1 MATAPTSRKLNLTRD
16 QLSQFLTD
24 QQQIRQFE
32 LLFAA
37 VDELQVIVGTDFE
50 YQADTAAATA
60 NEALAQ
66 VSALAQDTAVDQAVL
81 NAKVQ
86 QALDAVS
93 QLARTLELIATAPAI
108 ENNNSVVTDYID
120 FNTTT
125 PSPAVKVGRMHWNG
139 GYTLNLE
146 MTPNVNQAI
155 GESQYYYIKASAA
168 IAKGQ
173 LVMFDG
179 SVGASGVLKGKP
191 STGVTNGQLIMGV
204 AAEAIANNGFGLV
217 SSFGLVR
224 GFNTTGTP
232 YGEVWADGDI
242 LYYNPS
248 FAGGLTKNLPTAPIP
263 HIVVA
268 AVVNAA
274 TAGSGSVFVR
284 VQAEPLVSQL
294 SDVYAPT
301 PANGDVLVYDS
312 AQQRWENAP
321 VSTAGAVT
329 SVTGTSPVV
338 SSGGTTPAI
347 SLASGYGDTQNPYAA
362 KTANY
367 VLAAPNGSSGAPTF
381 RALVAADIPALS
393 YVSSIGVT
401 APITSTGGLTPTI
414 GITQSGA
421 ASNGYLSSTDW
432 NTFNNKQPAGTYVTA
447 VSVVSANGLA
457 GTSSGG
463 ATPALT
469 LSTTIT
475 GLLKGNGTAIS
486 AATSGTDYAPATSGT
501 SILYGNGS
509 GGFSNVT
516 IGSGVSFSGGTL
528 SATGSGG
535 TVTSV
540 AALTLGTTGTDLS
553 STVANG
559 TTTPVITLNV
569 PTASASN
576 RGALSSTDWSTFN
589 GKQAALVSGTNIKT
603 VGGVSL
609 LGAGDIGT
617 LGTAY
622 GGTGLTSFTAN
633 GIVYASSTSALNTS
647 SALTFDGTN
656 FATTGRS
663 SAASFVPTSS
673 TVPTNG
679 MFGVTTV
686 TFATNSTNRGGFA
699 LNGEFS
705 LNTAINGGNLFSAV
719 NSDANGYGVSIL
731 IGNQNTSNRFIE
743 GYSLSASSQNL
754 AIYTDG
760 NVRIKAGSTYGNFSD
775 RKLKTN
781 IVDASPKLDD
791 VMKLRVRNYS
801 PIDDTSQKFIGFI
814 AQEVEEVFPNL
825 VIEQDDFIKEE
836 KITIDEEGNEQTSF
850 VDVPT
855 GTKTKAIK
863 ESALISILIKAVQ
876 EQQEQIRKLQASIDA
891 MTQKG

>member
-32 LLFAA
+32 LLFSA
-37 VDELQVIVGTDFE
+37 VDALQVIVGTDFE

-66 VSALAQDTAVDQAVL
+66 LAALAQDTAVEDAAL

-86 QALDAVS
+86 QALDAVA

-146 MTPNVNQAI
+146 MTANVNQAI

-248 FAGGLTKNLPTAPIP
+248 FAGGLTKNLPAAPTP

-274 TAGSGSVFVR
+274 TAGSGSIFVR

-301 PANGDVLVYDS
+301 PANGDVLVYD
-312 AQQRWENAP
+312 AVQLRWENAP
-321 VSTAGAVT
+321 ISTAGAVT

-381 RALVAADIPALS
+381 RALVAADIPALPYGTGTVTS
-393 YVSSIGVT
+393 VSVVSANGFAGTVATATTTPAITMSTSISGLLYGNGT
-401 APITSTGGLTPTI
+401 ALAATTVSAPLAYSAGTLS
-414 GITQSGA
+414 ITQSGT

-432 NTFNNKQPAGTYVTA
+432 NTFNNKQ
-447 VSVVSANGLA
+447 SVSAPVTKTADFTVAATELWLINNKSGSTCTVTLPTPSTNSGRVLYFQNYQVQALVSASSNVVPLA
-457 GTSSGG
+457 GG
-463 ATPALT
+463 AA
-469 LSTTIT
+469 
-475 GLLKGNGTAIS
+475 
-486 AATSGTDYAPATSGT
+486 GT
-501 SILYGNGS
+501 SILLASS
-509 GGFSNVT
+509 GD
-516 IGSGVSFSGGTL
+516 
-528 SATGSGG
+528 SAT
-535 TVTSV
+535 
-540 AALTLGTTGTDLS
+540 
-553 STVANG
+553 
-559 TTTPVITLNV
+559 
-569 PTASASN
+569 
-576 RGALSSTDWSTFN
+576 
-589 GKQAALVSGTNIKT
+589 LVS
-603 VGGVSL
+603 
-609 LGAGDIGT
+609 
-617 LGTAY
+617 
-622 GGTGLTSFTAN
+622 
-633 GIVYASSTSALNTS
+633 
-647 SALTFDGTN
+647 DGTN
-656 FATTGRS
+656 W
-663 SAASFVPTSS
+663 
-673 TVPTNG
+673 
-679 MFGVTTV
+679 
-686 TFATNSTNRGGFA
+686 
-699 LNGEFS
+699 L
-705 LNTAINGGNLFSAV
+705 
-719 NSDANGYGVSIL
+719 
-731 IGNQNTSNRFIE
+731 
-743 GYSLSASSQNL
+743 
-754 AIYTDG
+754 
-760 NVRIKAGSTYGNFSD
+760 
-775 RKLKTN
+775 
-781 IVDASPKLDD
+781 
-791 VMKLRVRNYS
+791 
-801 PIDDTSQKFIGFI
+801 
-814 AQEVEEVFPNL
+814 
-825 VIEQDDFIKEE
+825 
-836 KITIDEEGNEQTSF
+836 
-850 VDVPT
+850 
-855 GTKTKAIK
+855 
-863 ESALISILIKAVQ
+863 
-876 EQQEQIRKLQASIDA
+876 
-891 MTQKG
+891 MTQYIPNNILLLE

>member
-1 MATAPTSRKLNLTRD
+1 MATAPVSRKLNLTRD
-16 QLSQFLTD
+16 QLAQFLTD

-32 LLFAA
+32 LLFAT
-37 VDELQVIVGTDFE
+37 VDELQVITGTDFE

-66 VSALAQDTAVDQAVL
+66 LSALAQDTAVEDAVL

-86 QALDAVS
+86 QALDAIPR
-93 QLARTLELIATAPAI
+93 LAQALELLASAPVI

-248 FAGGLTKNLPTAPIP
+248 FAGGLTKNLPAAPTP

-274 TAGSGSVFVR
+274 TAGSGSIFVR

-301 PANGDVLVYDS
+301 PANGDVLVYD
-312 AQQRWENAP
+312 AVQLRWENAP
-321 VSTAGAVT
+321 ISTAGAVI
-329 SVTGTSPVV
+329 SVTGTAPVV
-338 SSGGTTPAI
+338 SSGGSTPAI

-381 RALVAADIPALS
+381 RALVAADIPALPYGTGTVTS
-393 YVSSIGVT
+393 VSVVSANGFAGTVATATTTPAITMSTSISGLLYGNGT
-401 APITSTGGLTPTI
+401 ALAATTVSAPLAYSTGTLS
-414 GITQSGA
+414 ITQSGA

-432 NTFNNKQPAGTYVTA
+432 NTFNNKQPAGTYVT
-447 VSVVSANGLA
+447 SVT
-457 GTSSGG
+457 GTAPVVSSGG
-463 ATPALT
+463 TTPAISMAAANTSTNGYLT
-469 LSTTIT
+469 STDWNTFNN
-475 GLLKGNGTAIS
+475 KGS
-486 AATSGTDYAPATSGT
+486 
-501 SILYGNGS
+501 
-509 GGFSNVT
+509 
-516 IGSGVSFSGGTL
+516 
-528 SATGSGG
+528 G

-540 AALTLGTTGTDLS
+540 SALTLGTTGTDLS

-569 PTASASN
+569 PTASATN
-576 RGALSSTDWSTFN
+576 RGALSSTDWTTFN
-589 GKQAALVSGTNIKT
+589 NKQSVSAPVTKTADFTVAATELWLINNKSGSTCTATLPAASSYSGRVLHFQNYQAQTLVS
-603 VGGVSL
+603 
-609 LGAGDIGT
+609 
-617 LGTAY
+617 
-622 GGTGLTSFTAN
+622 
-633 GIVYASSTSALNTS
+633 ASSNVVPLSGGAAGTSILLAS
-647 SALTFDGTN
+647 SGDSATLVSDGTN
-656 FATTGRS
+656 W
-663 SAASFVPTSS
+663 
-673 TVPTNG
+673 
-679 MFGVTTV
+679 
-686 TFATNSTNRGGFA
+686 
-699 LNGEFS
+699 L
-705 LNTAINGGNLFSAV
+705 
-719 NSDANGYGVSIL
+719 
-731 IGNQNTSNRFIE
+731 
-743 GYSLSASSQNL
+743 
-754 AIYTDG
+754 
-760 NVRIKAGSTYGNFSD
+760 
-775 RKLKTN
+775 
-781 IVDASPKLDD
+781 
-791 VMKLRVRNYS
+791 
-801 PIDDTSQKFIGFI
+801 
-814 AQEVEEVFPNL
+814 
-825 VIEQDDFIKEE
+825 
-836 KITIDEEGNEQTSF
+836 
-850 VDVPT
+850 
-855 GTKTKAIK
+855 
-863 ESALISILIKAVQ
+863 
-876 EQQEQIRKLQASIDA
+876 
-891 MTQKG
+891 MTQYIPNNILLLE

>member
-1 MATAPTSRKLNLTRD
+1 MATAPTSRRLNLTRD
-16 QLSQFLTD
+16 QLAQFLTD

-32 LLFAA
+32 LLFSA
-37 VDELQVIVGTDFE
+37 VDALQVIIGTDFE

-66 VSALAQDTAVDQAVL
+66 LSALAQDTAVDQAVL

-86 QALDAVS
+86 QALDAVA

-108 ENNNSVVTDYID
+108 QNNNSVVTDYID

-125 PSPAVKVGRMHWNG
+125 PSPVAKVGRLHWNG

-146 MTPNVNQAI
+146 MTANVNQAI

-248 FAGGLTKNLPTAPIP
+248 FAGGLTKTQPTAPLP

-284 VQAEPLVSQL
+284 VQAEPLISQL

-301 PANGDVLVYDS
+301 PANNDVLIYD
-312 AQQRWENAP
+312 AVQQRWENAP
-321 VSTAGAVT
+321 VSAAGAVT
-329 SVTGTSPVV
+329 SVTGTAPVV

-367 VLAAPNGSSGAPTF
+367 VLAAPNGSSGVPTF
-381 RALVAADIPALS
+381 RALVAADIPSLS
-393 YVSSIGVT
+393 YVTSVSGT
-401 APITSTGGLTPTI
+401 AGRITSTGGTTPVI
-414 GITQSGA
+414 DLASGIATPGTT
-421 ASNGYLSSTDW
+421 GSSTLIPVITID
-432 NTFNNKQPAGTYVTA
+432 TYGRV
-447 VSVVSANGLA
+447 
-457 GTSSGG
+457 
-463 ATPALT
+463 
-469 LSTTIT
+469 TTIT
-475 GLLKGNGTAIS
+475 TA
-486 AATSGTDYAPATSGT
+486 
-501 SILYGNGS
+501 
-509 GGFSNVT
+509 SNPQ
-516 IGSGVSFSGGTL
+516 
-528 SATGSGG
+528 G

-569 PTASASN
+569 PTASATN
-576 RGALSSTDWSTFN
+576 RGALSSTDWSIFN
-589 GKQAALVSGTNIKT
+589 NKQAVSAPVTKTADFSVAVTDIWLINNKSGSTCTATLPAASSYSGRVLHFQNYQTQTLVS
-603 VGGVSL
+603 
-609 LGAGDIGT
+609 
-617 LGTAY
+617 
-622 GGTGLTSFTAN
+622 
-633 GIVYASSTSALNTS
+633 ASSNVVPLAGGAAGTSILLAS
-647 SALTFDGTN
+647 SGDSATLVSDGTN
-656 FATTGRS
+656 W
-663 SAASFVPTSS
+663 
-673 TVPTNG
+673 
-679 MFGVTTV
+679 
-686 TFATNSTNRGGFA
+686 
-699 LNGEFS
+699 L
-705 LNTAINGGNLFSAV
+705 
-719 NSDANGYGVSIL
+719 
-731 IGNQNTSNRFIE
+731 
-743 GYSLSASSQNL
+743 
-754 AIYTDG
+754 
-760 NVRIKAGSTYGNFSD
+760 
-775 RKLKTN
+775 
-781 IVDASPKLDD
+781 
-791 VMKLRVRNYS
+791 
-801 PIDDTSQKFIGFI
+801 
-814 AQEVEEVFPNL
+814 
-825 VIEQDDFIKEE
+825 
-836 KITIDEEGNEQTSF
+836 
-850 VDVPT
+850 
-855 GTKTKAIK
+855 
-863 ESALISILIKAVQ
+863 
-876 EQQEQIRKLQASIDA
+876 
-891 MTQKG
+891 MTQYVPNNILLLE

>member
-16 QLSQFLTD
+16 QLAQFLTD

-32 LLFAA
+32 LLFSA

-66 VSALAQDTAVDQAVL
+66 LSALAQDTAVEDAVL

-86 QALDAVS
+86 QALDAVA
-93 QLARTLELIATAPAI
+93 QFARTLELIATAPAI
-108 ENNNSVVTDYID
+108 ENNNSVATDYID
-120 FNTTT
+120 FNSNAPYPTN
-125 PSPAVKVGRMHWNG
+125 KVGRLHWNG
-139 GYTLNLE
+139 GYTLNLD
-146 MTPNVNQAI
+146 MTPEVNQSI
-155 GESQYYYIKASAA
+155 GEAQYYYIKASAA

-248 FAGGLTKNLPTAPIP
+248 FAGGLSKNLPAAPTP
-263 HIVVA
+263 HVVVA

-284 VQAEPLVSQL
+284 VQAEPLISQL

-301 PANGDVLVYDS
+301 PANGDVLIYDGV
-312 AQQRWENAP
+312 QQRWENAP

-381 RALVAADIPALS
+381 RALVAADIPALP
-393 YVSSIGVT
+393 YGTGTVT
-401 APITSTGGLTPTI
+401 S
-414 GITQSGA
+414 
-421 ASNGYLSSTDW
+421 
-432 NTFNNKQPAGTYVTA
+432 
-447 VSVVSANGLA
+447 VSVVSANGFA
-457 GTSSGG
+457 GMVATSTT
-463 ATPALT
+463 TPAITLT
-469 LSTTIT
+469 TTIT

-516 IGSGVSFSGGTL
+516 IGSGVSFSAGTL

-569 PTASASN
+569 PTASATN

-589 GKQAALVSGTNIKT
+589 NKQAVSAPVTQTADFSVAVTDIWLINNKSGSTCTATLPAASSYSGRVLHFQNYQAQTLVS
-603 VGGVSL
+603 
-609 LGAGDIGT
+609 
-617 LGTAY
+617 
-622 GGTGLTSFTAN
+622 
-633 GIVYASSTSALNTS
+633 ASSNVVPLAGGAAGTSILLAS
-647 SALTFDGTN
+647 SGDSATLVSDGTN
-656 FATTGRS
+656 W
-663 SAASFVPTSS
+663 
-673 TVPTNG
+673 
-679 MFGVTTV
+679 
-686 TFATNSTNRGGFA
+686 
-699 LNGEFS
+699 L
-705 LNTAINGGNLFSAV
+705 
-719 NSDANGYGVSIL
+719 
-731 IGNQNTSNRFIE
+731 
-743 GYSLSASSQNL
+743 
-754 AIYTDG
+754 
-760 NVRIKAGSTYGNFSD
+760 
-775 RKLKTN
+775 
-781 IVDASPKLDD
+781 
-791 VMKLRVRNYS
+791 
-801 PIDDTSQKFIGFI
+801 
-814 AQEVEEVFPNL
+814 
-825 VIEQDDFIKEE
+825 
-836 KITIDEEGNEQTSF
+836 
-850 VDVPT
+850 
-855 GTKTKAIK
+855 
-863 ESALISILIKAVQ
+863 
-876 EQQEQIRKLQASIDA
+876 
-891 MTQKG
+891 MTQYVPNNILLLE